1 MESSCRLT
9 IATAAAGRSYL
20 HQPVGLPLVTN
31 GPDNANNNAN
41 NDFNRECGRCWV
53 RRRI

>member
-1 MESSCRLT
+1 MESYPHLT
-9 IATAAAGRSYL
+9 TANAEAGRPCL

-41 NDFNRECGRCWV
+41 DDIHRECGRCWV
-53 RRRI
+53 RPRI

>member
-1 MESSCRLT
+1 MASSSHMTRIT
-9 IATAAAGRSYL
+9 PEAGRPCL

-53 RRRI
+53 RRLI